1 MLLKESSILIIGAGT
16 WGCGITLELAR
27 NGYTNVKVLDAE
39 DVPSSIAAGND
50 FNKIMDEGPPST
62 GDTDSVYAWNR
73 LHNIC
78 TDSWLNDTLY
88 KPFYHRNG
96 YVMAA
101 SSDTAYASLQEEI
114 AGREE
119 DYVPVNTAEE
129 FRKTMPEGVLT
140 GDFVGWKGYQKP
152 SKAGW
157 VLAKG
162 AILAAQQESE
172 RLGAKFVT
180 GNEGKVVELLFS
192 NVSNAA
198 GQPHLEGVKTADG
211 TIHTADITILS
222 SGANAD
228 LMFDLKSQLRPTAW
242 TLAHIKMTAEEA
254 ALYKDLPV
262 LFNIEKG
269 FFMEPSAETHELKIC
284 DEHPGY
290 INPVY
295 SANHTVIGSRPFAR
309 QQIPIE
315 SEARVRALLNETMPH
330 LANRPFSFA
339 RICWDA
345 DTPDRMPLFDWYGPQ
360 NSTGNRSNFLL
371 AIGGSGHSF
380 KIMPAIGQLTREY
393 LEGSVDNRT
402 RNAFKWRPETAVNRN
417 WWDTQGRFGA
427 DNKVMDFADVA
438 GWTTIGE

>member
-1 MLLKESSILIIGAGT
+1 MLFKESSILVIGAGT

-27 NGYTNVKVLDAE
+27 NGYTDVTVLDAE

-62 GDTDSVYAWNR
+62 GDTDAVYAWNR

-101 SSDTAYASLQEEI
+101 SSDTAYTALEEEI
-114 AGREE
+114 QGREA
-119 DYVPVNTAEE
+119 DYVPVTTPEE
-129 FRKTMPEGVLT
+129 FRSTMPEGVLT
-140 GDFVGWKGYQKP
+140 GDFVDWRGFKK

-157 VLAKG
+157 VFAKG
-162 AILAAQQESE
+162 AIIAAQQEAE

-180 GNEGKVVELLFS
+180 GTEGKVVELIFS
-192 NVSNAA
+192 NRSNTA
-198 GQPHLEGVKTADG
+198 GQRHLEGVKTADG
-211 TIHTADITILS
+211 TIHRADTTILS

-242 TLAHIKMTAEEA
+242 TLAHIQMTAEEA

-269 FFMEPSAETHELKIC
+269 FFIEPSAETHELKIC

-309 QQIPIE
+309 QEIPIE
-315 SEARVRALLNETMPH
+315 SESRIRALLSETMPQ
-330 LANRPFSFA
+330 LANRTFSFA

-345 DTPDRMPLFDWYGPQ
+345 DTPDRMPLIDWYGAQ
-360 NSTGNRSNFLL
+360 NSTGNKSNFLL

-380 KIMPAIGQLTREY
+380 KIMPAIGQVVREY
-393 LEGSVDNRT
+393 LEGREDNRT
-402 RNAFKWRPETAVNRN
+402 RNAFRWRPETAVNRN
-417 WWDTQGRFGA
+417 WWDVQGRFGA
-427 DNKVMDFADVA
+427 DNKVMDFADVSA
-438 GWTTIGE
+438 WTTIGE